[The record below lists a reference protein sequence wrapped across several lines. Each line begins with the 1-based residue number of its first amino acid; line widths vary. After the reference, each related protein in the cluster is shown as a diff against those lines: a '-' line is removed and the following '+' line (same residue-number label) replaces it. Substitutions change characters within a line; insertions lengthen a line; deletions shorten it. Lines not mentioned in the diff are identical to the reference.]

1 LGEAA
6 LAKEKKT
13 VDETESAR
21 RCLQNASVALD
32 RTKRNRADEI
42 HLSKRMP
49 LCRLTKHH
57 RHEGKWRMLR
67 RECCAPIHA
76 FEGADPR
83 GRIF

>member
-42 HLSKRMP
+42 HLSKTSEEASNFLPEP
-49 LCRLTKHH
+49 LGASAHLQLTEVVA
-57 RHEGKWRMLR
+57 RARGLWLLNREGQ
-67 RECCAPIHA
+67 P
-76 FEGADPR
+76 
-83 GRIF
+83 